1 MTQAIDNVSKQA
13 RQGSVAA
20 IIQILNDRLADDGIR
35 TRAVF
40 AEGILQL
47 LCEAKTPEQLEQST
61 VVERIRSILEAI
73 SPRTISRVNI
83 NSRIV
88 REQQLL
94 WLEEVNR
101 DPDNH
106 LLWSELIALKKPN
119 IFKRL
124 FEDATA
130 PRQPRSRLP
139 ATSMRK
145 SLKPRYFWRG
155 LVGGT
160 SLCLFLGLIG
170 WGAWRWVRQD
180 PAAPPSAENT
190 TPSSATP
197 PEAPDAASPDVPLAR
212 SSNDPAS
219 ESLPPLPEDPDPF
232 VQAVR
237 LAEQA
242 AADGKIAE
250 TAADWLDLASRW
262 QRASDLMSQ
271 VPETDERYPT
281 AQDRVDAYQQNS
293 EAALAEAEE

>member
-35 TRAVF
+35 TRAVL

-145 SLKPRYFWRG
+145 SLKQRYFWRG

-180 PAAPPSAENT
+180 PAPPPSAENT
-190 TPSSATP
+190 TPSSGTP

-212 SSNDPAS
+212 SPNDTAS